1 MNGYEK
7 FNVVMR
13 TFLEELSE
21 VFPEDPSFRA
31 SVSTFD
37 ELVSI
42 NYKKPQQM
50 YMEVFTQ
57 YAKFVAER
65 DERVF
70 ENLNFPGIDFKK
82 MWSSDISQPTKDA
95 IWAYLSHLLVLGVNC

>member
-1 MNGYEK
+1 MSQFEK
-7 FNVVMR
+7 FNTMMR

-21 VFPEDPSFRA
+21 VFPEDMSMRS
-31 SVSTFD
+31 SVTTFD

-42 NYKKPQQM
+42 NFKKPQQM
-50 YMEVFTQ
+50 FMEVFTQ

-65 DERVF
+65 DERMF
-70 ENLNFPGIDFKK
+70 ENLNFPGINFKK
-82 MWSSDISQPTKDA
+82 MWMSDISSSTKDA